1 MMTLIL
7 ILVLCALI
15 TLLVFAPLWRRQQE
29 DESADGGQLSREP
42 QIVALEQ
49 ERNRFVEELR
59 GLDIALAE
67 RKLDPH
73 DHASERARLVTAA
86 EKTVQ
91 RLRQARAN
99 GAKGRHGR
107 KLPPATAIM
116 AGVLVT
122 VLTVGL
128 AYHFNGLDLRQ
139 NVSPHAS
146 GQIPIPAQPG
156 AAEDSIAAADATG
169 AGGAP
174 VLDENGQ
181 PDIAAMVD
189 RLEKRVAEGNPS
201 MQDLAMLAR
210 SYGVLGRTAEAI
222 DIYRQALAK
231 EPENVDL
238 MMALGMAL
246 FDSDDKQTRAEAAP
260 IFDRILALQ
269 PDKPEALWFK
279 SLGLVENHKI
289 KDARVILVRLAGLV
303 TENPAAEKAVSTLLK
318 ALDADVGPA
327 PGGVSPH

>member
-1 MMTLIL
+1 MMTLVL

-15 TLLVFAPLWRRQQE
+15 SLLVFAPLWRGRQE
-29 DESADGGQLSREP
+29 EESADDQPTQGP

-49 ERNRFVEELR
+49 ERSRFVEELR

-67 RKLDPH
+67 KKLDPH
-73 DHASERARLVTAA
+73 DHATERARLVAAA
-86 EKTVQ
+86 EKTLQ
-91 RLRQARAN
+91 RLRQARAA
-99 GAKGRHGR
+99 GAKGRGGWR
-107 KLPPATAIM
+107 LPPVTAI
-116 AGVLVT
+116 AGGVAVT

-146 GQIPIPAQPG
+146 GQVPLPAQAGDRGATAMAQAPG
-156 AAEDSIAAADATG
+156 TG
-169 AGGAP
+169 AAP

-201 MQDLAMLAR
+201 MEDLAMLAR

-222 DIYRQALAK
+222 DIYRQALVK

-269 PDKPEALWFK
+269 PDRPEALWFK

-289 KDARVILVRLAGLV
+289 NDARVILVRLAGLV
-303 TENPAAEKAVSTLLK
+303 TENPAAGKAVSTLLK
-318 ALDADVGPA
+318 ALDANVGPA